1 MRMKLLIVELK
12 EARVEMIL
20 DRRLEVK
27 VTKKKMSILIWKTQ
41 TT

>member
-27 VTKKKMSILIWKTQ
+27 VTKKKMLILIWKTQ